1 MERSNTYAAAK
12 AARTRE
18 GDRWV
23 ALRTLRNPTTTI
35 QDAAGAPAVPP
46 ESAPAPERRPVLYEA
61 VVRRHLE
68 ARQRLGHPETAM
80 RAGFWPCALLV
91 ALDRGGAGY
100 SSSSSRLP
108 AARSASVGRMVSTW
122 SFLQIRSTLPSRRT
136 Q

>member
-1 MERSNTYAAAK
+1 MERSSTDAGGAAAK

-68 ARQRLGHPETAM
+68 ARQRIGNP
-80 RAGFWPCALLV
+80 
-91 ALDRGGAGY
+91 
-100 SSSSSRLP
+100 
-108 AARSASVGRMVSTW
+108 
-122 SFLQIRSTLPSRRT
+122 
-136 Q
+136 

>member
-1 MERSNTYAAAK
+1 MERSSTYAGGAAAK

-35 QDAAGAPAVPP
+35 QDASGTPAGPP

-68 ARQRLGHPETAM
+68 ARQRIGNP
-80 RAGFWPCALLV
+80 
-91 ALDRGGAGY
+91 
-100 SSSSSRLP
+100 
-108 AARSASVGRMVSTW
+108 
-122 SFLQIRSTLPSRRT
+122 
-136 Q
+136 

>member
-1 MERSNTYAAAK
+1 MERSSTYAAAK

-68 ARQRLGHPETAM
+68 ARQRIGNP
-80 RAGFWPCALLV
+80 
-91 ALDRGGAGY
+91 
-100 SSSSSRLP
+100 
-108 AARSASVGRMVSTW
+108 
-122 SFLQIRSTLPSRRT
+122 
-136 Q
+136 

>member
-1 MERSNTYAAAK
+1 MERSSTYAGGAAAK

-35 QDAAGAPAVPP
+35 QVASGAPAVPP

-68 ARQRLGHPETAM
+68 ARQRIGNP
-80 RAGFWPCALLV
+80 
-91 ALDRGGAGY
+91 
-100 SSSSSRLP
+100 
-108 AARSASVGRMVSTW
+108 
-122 SFLQIRSTLPSRRT
+122 
-136 Q
+136 